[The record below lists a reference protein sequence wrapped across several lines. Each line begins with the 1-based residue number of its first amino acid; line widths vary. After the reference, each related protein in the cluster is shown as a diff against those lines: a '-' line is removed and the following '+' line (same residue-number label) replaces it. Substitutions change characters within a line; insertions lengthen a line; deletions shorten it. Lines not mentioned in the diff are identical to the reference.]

1 MVKPDK
7 NQDAQSQTPSS
18 GMNRVPIGAVKE
30 EAIQKEILEVGDIKV
45 ENPEI
50 SSDLSSTS
58 KGQGYKESSSRS
70 EQTDR
75 KKRRRCED
83 PEVKKEDRKKEI
95 AKEIK
100 ILEEKI
106 RKKQEKST
114 GKISKSKSF

>member
-1 MVKPDK
+1 M
-7 NQDAQSQTPSS
+7 NQDPQSQTPSS
-18 GMNRVPIGAVKE
+18 AMKRVELQKGAVKE
-30 EAIQKEILEVGDIKV
+30 EAIQTKILEVGDIKV

-50 SSDLSSTS
+50 SSDLSNAS

-70 EQTDR
+70 ERTDR
-75 KKRRRCED
+75 KKRRRSED

-114 GKISKSKSF
+114 SKISKSKSF

>member
-1 MVKPDK
+1 M

-18 GMNRVPIGAVKE
+18 AMNRVELQKGAVKE
-30 EAIQKEILEVGDIKV
+30 EGIETDILEVGDIKV

-50 SSDLSSTS
+50 SSDLSNTS

-70 EQTDR
+70 ERTDR
-75 KKRRRCED
+75 KKRRRSED